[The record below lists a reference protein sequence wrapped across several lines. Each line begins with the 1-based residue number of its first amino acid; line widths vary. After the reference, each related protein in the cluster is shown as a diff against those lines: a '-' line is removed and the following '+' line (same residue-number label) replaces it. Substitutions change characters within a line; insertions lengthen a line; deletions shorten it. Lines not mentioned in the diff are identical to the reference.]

1 MTPLTR
7 KRKFTYAIAAS
18 ALAFVCAALLLTI
31 ADVFAHWRT
40 QDVAGVNVWGYRG
53 QPLAGKQPGEVRVA
67 MLGGSTAFGW
77 GLPANESIPAFLERR
92 LNQSGRGRFSVANL
106 GAPGQGAYGFLFDL
120 RDFQYLDYDVVCLYE
135 GYNDLGTLTQRGV
148 NNYLLWRRESPVFR
162 WTGYYPILPVVL
174 REKSQAIVG
183 GGNAST
189 DQVQFNAG
197 AARRALGSAMSAVA
211 DATSGL
217 SSSSGALSAVP
228 SNPPVDDEC
237 IQRWRR
243 YCGSVRDAIEWSLA
257 HGKRVVFVTQPY
269 VSDLHVEQQA
279 NVAAM
284 LRARFGQEPRVR
296 YVDLGR
302 AIDLSDRAIAYD
314 GLHLVA
320 SGNDTIASQLVEPV
334 LSASGLP

>member
-1 MTPLTR
+1 M
-7 KRKFTYAIAAS
+7 A
-18 ALAFVCAALLLTI
+18 
-31 ADVFAHWRT
+31 
-40 QDVAGVNVWGYRG
+40 
-53 QPLAGKQPGEVRVA
+53 
-67 MLGGSTAFGW
+67 
-77 GLPANESIPAFLERR
+77 
-92 LNQSGRGRFSVANL
+92 
-106 GAPGQGAYGFLFDL
+106 
-120 RDFQYLDYDVVCLYE
+120 
-135 GYNDLGTLTQRGV
+135 
-148 NNYLLWRRESPVFR
+148 
-162 WTGYYPILPVVL
+162 
-174 REKSQAIVG
+174 
-183 GGNAST
+183 
-189 DQVQFNAG
+189 
-197 AARRALGSAMSAVA
+197 AVA

-284 LRARFGQEPRVR
+284 LRARFGQDGRVR

-302 AIDLSDRAIAYD
+302 AIDLSDRAVAYD